1 MEFFGR
7 EIEIEE
13 LRNVREIARKT
24 ARMTVVTGRRRVGK
38 TELVK
43 KAFDDGRMPCL
54 YLLVTRKPEK
64 VQCATFQEE
73 TERVLKLH
81 IAGKCENFREIFEEI
96 MIYSKREALTLV
108 IDEFQE
114 FDRVNSGIFGDIQGV
129 WDRHHAESKI
139 NLVICGSINRLMN
152 KIFFDDGEPLYGR
165 NTGKLHLDPFTPSL
179 LKKVLGTY
187 HPQFTHEDL
196 LALWTITGGIPR
208 YIDLLL
214 SNEAYSRDAMFS
226 VVFGRI
232 TSFIDEGKT
241 ILVEEFGKDY
251 GSYFAIL
258 AAIASGKTTF
268 AEIKNE
274 LGMEVGGFLTKLERD
289 YSLISKKQPIF
300 EKTGN
305 KNCHYQIDDCFF
317 RFWFRFIYKY
327 QYMIELRRFKEL
339 KTIAEREFNQFAG
352 YSLERYFLWK
362 FIDEASFTRIGGW
375 WDRKGENEID
385 LVCEDELKDRIDFYE
400 VKIDP
405 SRISID
411 VLKRKV
417 EAFFA
422 KNPSKR
428 ELKVAFAALSLDDM

>member
-1 MEFFGR
+1 
-7 EIEIEE
+7 
-13 LRNVREIARKT
+13 
-24 ARMTVVTGRRRVGK
+24 
-38 TELVK
+38 
-43 KAFDDGRMPCL
+43 
-54 YLLVTRKPEK
+54 
-64 VQCATFQEE
+64 
-73 TERVLKLH
+73 
-81 IAGKCENFREIFEEI
+81 
-96 MIYSKREALTLV
+96 
-108 IDEFQE
+108 
-114 FDRVNSGIFGDIQGV
+114 
-129 WDRHHAESKI
+129 
-139 NLVICGSINRLMN
+139 
-152 KIFFDDGEPLYGR
+152 
-165 NTGKLHLDPFTPSL
+165 
-179 LKKVLGTY
+179 
-187 HPQFTHEDL
+187 
-196 LALWTITGGIPR
+196 
-208 YIDLLL
+208 
-214 SNEAYSRDAMFS
+214 
-226 VVFGRI
+226 
-232 TSFIDEGKT
+232 
-241 ILVEEFGKDY
+241 
-251 GSYFAIL
+251 
-258 AAIASGKTTF
+258 
-268 AEIKNE
+268 
-274 LGMEVGGFLTKLERD
+274 MEVGGFLTKLERD

-362 FIDEASFTRIGGW
+362 FIEETSFTRIGGW

-385 LVCEDELKDRIDFYE
+385 LVCEDEFKDRIDFYE